1 MISILNSYG
10 FTSFPPRGEEKMR
23 GGSCRE
29 PMAMGR
35 SPLTTAGLG
44 HTGCP
49 VAGLSIPIW
58 LGTQSDYGSLVKATR
73 SYFPV
78 QRTVRLKPDLFRLA
92 RTVPSSRKEQGV
104 GHHTG
109 IGVRLHPGYSRDL
122 SQEREPPRTWEA
134 ILASQSIGNYVASIG
149 SGWRRS
155 PHSSPSAGK
164 PRTWLREGSRPKTS
178 LLKSRNRRESHG
190 TDTKER
196 IRG

>member
-1 MISILNSYG
+1 
-10 FTSFPPRGEEKMR
+10 MR
-23 GGSCRE
+23 GSSCRE
-29 PMAMGR
+29 PPMAMGR

-58 LGTQSDYGSLVKATR
+58 LDTQSDYGSLVKATR
-73 SYFPV
+73 SYRPV
-78 QRTVRLKPDLFRLA
+78 QRTVWLKPNLFRLA
-92 RTVPSSRKEQGV
+92 RTVPGSRKEQGV

-109 IGVRLHPGYSRDL
+109 IGVRLHPGYSRNL

-134 ILASQSIGNYVASIG
+134 ILASHSIGNYVASIG
-149 SGWRRS
+149 WGWRRS

-164 PRTWLREGSRPKTS
+164 PRTWLRVGSRPKTT